1 MNSKL
6 LPRVAAS
13 AVVIATAACLAM
25 PVLAHEYWLAPS
37 AYRAV
42 AGDTL
47 TVRAYV
53 GTGFRGELKPYAT
66 TRARVLDLRTD
77 RVTDLRTIALNGAD
91 DYARFVAPDAGG
103 ASISYESN
111 FANIQMPS
119 DEFDAYLKLEGLLG
133 PLQARAAK
141 GLSVGPGRESYARC
155 CRTWIAG
162 RDLSRVLQPVGLT
175 FEVFPL
181 ADPAR
186 GAAVPFRVL
195 LRGKPLA
202 GALVRAWR
210 RPLLEGAAPFLASVR
225 DSVPVRFQART
236 RADGSVRVP
245 VNAPGE
251 WMISCV
257 HMEPTAN
264 VRDADW
270 QSYWANFTFARTEP
284 TAR

>member
-1 MNSKL
+1 MNSTS
-6 LPRVAAS
+6 LPLVATR
-13 AVVIATAACLAM
+13 IAAALVACLAF
-25 PVLAHEYWLAPS
+25 PALAHEYWLAPS
-37 AYRAV
+37 AYRAA

-47 TVRAYV
+47 SVRAYV
-53 GTGFRGELKPYAT
+53 GTGFCGEPKPYAA

-77 RVTDLRTIALNGAD
+77 HVTDLRQVALNGGD

-103 ASISYESN
+103 ASISFEST
-111 FANIQMPS
+111 FAIIQMPA

-133 PLQARAAK
+133 PLQARADK
-141 GLSVGPGRESYARC
+141 GLSVGPGRERYARC

-162 RDLSRVLQPVGLT
+162 RDLSRALQPVGLT

-181 ADPAR
+181 ADPAH
-186 GAAVPFRVL
+186 GSTVPFRVL

-210 RPLLEGAAPFLASVR
+210 RPLLNDATPFLASVR
-225 DSVPVRFQART
+225 DSVPARFQART

-257 HMEPTAN
+257 HMEPTDN
-264 VRDADW
+264 SREADW

-284 TAR
+284 SAR